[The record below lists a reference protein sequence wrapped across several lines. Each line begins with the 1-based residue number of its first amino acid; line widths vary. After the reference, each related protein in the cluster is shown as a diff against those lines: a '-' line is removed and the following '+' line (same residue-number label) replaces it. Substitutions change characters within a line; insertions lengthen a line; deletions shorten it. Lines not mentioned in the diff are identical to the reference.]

1 MAEFETVGHS
11 VARLEG
17 ADKLSGRAV
26 YVDDI
31 TRPGMLHGAVLLSP
45 YPHARIVRID
55 TSAAR
60 AAPGVR
66 CVLTGEDFPRRFGA
80 FVHDEVVLAQ
90 GCVRYAGEP
99 VAAIA
104 ADSVAEARAV
114 VEGGAQGEHKLARGF
129 EPVQTHSAHWLAH
142 PAFADAVG
150 RYLDQEREGICGY
163 ADGLNSPFRTEVG
176 D

>member
-17 ADKLSGRAV
+17 ADKLAGRAV

-31 TRPGMLHGAVLLSP
+31 VRPGMLHGAVLLSP

-66 CVLTGEDFPRRFGA
+66 CVLTGEDFPRRFGG
-80 FVHDEVVLAQ
+80 FVHDEVGYQLSSGLSAISSVFI
-90 GCVRYAGEP
+90 GEFFQLQ
-99 VAAIA
+99 AA
-104 ADSVAEARAV
+104 
-114 VEGGAQGEHKLARGF
+114 
-129 EPVQTHSAHWLAH
+129 
-142 PAFADAVG
+142 
-150 RYLDQEREGICGY
+150 
-163 ADGLNSPFRTEVG
+163 
-176 D
+176 